1 MANNNFVHFD
11 FCRYRFVR
19 ICLWFAPDIV
29 MLLSSIISYVVLRK
43 LTAVPVTNDA
53 EGANGHQVVETANE
67 EDEDG
72 GGYTLQNY
80 LLLKRA
86 AILLAMASLLFAAT
100 LRPSVPSA
108 IYFLFFLITATVWAL
123 NKEID
128 RGFAII
134 CRLLLLVLIVHISAL
149 LVYQT
154 PYPQEILDA
163 NNTLIR

>member
-1 MANNNFVHFD
+1 
-11 FCRYRFVR
+11 
-19 ICLWFAPDIV
+19 

-53 EGANGHQVVETANE
+53 EGANGPQMVDTVNE

-72 GGYTLQNY
+72 NGGYTLQNY

-123 NKEID
+123 NKDID

-163 NNTLIR
+163 NNTIIR

>member
-1 MANNNFVHFD
+1 
-11 FCRYRFVR
+11 
-19 ICLWFAPDIV
+19 
-29 MLLSSIISYVVLRK
+29 MLLSTIISYVVLQK
-43 LTAVPVTNDA
+43 LTAVAVTDDA
-53 EGANGHQVVETANE
+53 EGANGPQVVDTATND

-86 AILLAMASLLFAAT
+86 AVLLAMASLLFAAT

-149 LVYQT
+149 LAYQT

-163 NNTLIR
+163 NNTLIRWVISI